1 MRDNKLPSCV
11 EKLIREQGVEKQDI
25 LAVSPFDLSFA
36 SEYVSGYVFLTK
48 DTLGVAVSEPDPQ
61 NVRYFRGTKTK
72 DMVYGEEQNDYACR
86 FYERTEITNIS
97 IHRQLATSLV
107 ILEYK
112 GIEYRL
118 CALTNLYLAQM
129 NDFVKVFFQGVK
141 PEEKEEKEE
150 DSEELY
156 CPRCGTM
163 YPDPVR
169 KICPKCMNKRSIF
182 TRALGYFWKYRAKMT
197 ALFFRVY
204 KSFMAVFE
212 WYGVI

>member
-1 MRDNKLPSCV
+1 MSV
-11 EKLIREQGVEKQDI
+11 
-25 LAVSPFDLSFA
+25 
-36 SEYVSGYVFLTK
+36 
-48 DTLGVAVSEPDPQ
+48 
-61 NVRYFRGTKTK
+61 
-72 DMVYGEEQNDYACR
+72 
-86 FYERTEITNIS
+86 TEITNIF
-97 IHRQLATSLV
+97 IYRQLATSLV

-129 NDFVKVFFQGVK
+129 NEFVNVFFQGRGR
-141 PEEKEEKEE
+141 PEERQKKKKP

-182 TRALGYFWKYRAKMT
+182 TRTLR
-197 ALFFRVY
+197 LFLEVPCKDDSSVFLLHFFGVY
-204 KSFMAVFE
+204 KHFMAVFE